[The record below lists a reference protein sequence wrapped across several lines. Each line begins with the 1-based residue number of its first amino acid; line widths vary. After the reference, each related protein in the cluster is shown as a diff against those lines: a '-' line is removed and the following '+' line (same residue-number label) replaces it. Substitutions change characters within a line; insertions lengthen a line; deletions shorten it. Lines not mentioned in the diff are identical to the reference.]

1 MIKITLRGNTYE
13 YKKGITLEEIKDEH
27 NLIAYTALVNNRLR
41 ELTYKLEKDSNVV
54 FLDLNNKDACRIY
67 EASLRFI
74 ILMAIENLY
83 PEAKVQFNY
92 SISRSIL
99 AVVNDLNVP
108 LSNEFLDEVTNE
120 IKRIVSLDLT
130 IKRHRIPIETA
141 IENYENLNYH
151 DKIDILKY
159 REERYVNNYICDN
172 YQNYMFSYMV
182 PSTGYIKDFNLSLY
196 HPGFVIQYPRSD
208 AEGKIP
214 PFDDAPIFTK
224 TIKEAAR
231 WSKII
236 DGDSIARIN
245 RYVEEGLEV
254 EFVNMCENKHN
265 RQLAE
270 LGRLISSNSE
280 DIRIIA
286 IAGPSSSGKTTFSK
300 RLKVELLSRGIKPY
314 MISIDDYYQ
323 TRDKAPVDA
332 NGKPDLEHIESLD
345 IRLFNEHLTK
355 LVNGEEVTLPIFDFN
370 SGTRKWGKTIS
381 VPKESPII
389 IEGIHA
395 LNDRLTPGIP
405 VNQKYKIFIAPQTQ
419 LHIDNHNPINFTD
432 LRLLR
437 RMVRDQQFRNSSA
450 EETLSMWESVRAGEF
465 KWIYPFQEQA
475 DYVFNSELSYE
486 FLVLKKHAY
495 KSLGS
500 ISRDSEYFITA
511 NKLLKFLKYFLEI
524 EDDLVPNNS
533 ILREFIGNSVFEWE
547 VWWILNEVFR
557 KHGKNPNTKH
567 FNDPTI

>member
-1 MIKITLRGNTYE
+1 MINVIINGKKYT
-13 YKKGITLEEIKDEH
+13 YKKSTTLEEIKD
-27 NLIAYTALVNNRLR
+27 NLQITAYAALVNNRLR
-41 ELTYKLEKDSNVV
+41 ELTYQLKHDAEIN
-54 FLDLNNKDACRIY
+54 FLDLTSKDVSRIY
-67 EASLRFI
+67 EASLRFV

-83 PEAKVQFNY
+83 PEASVQFNY

-99 AVVNDLNVP
+99 AVVEDLEVGVTQVI
-108 LSNEFLDEVTNE
+108 LDKITKEVERLINLNLP
-120 IKRIVSLDLT
+120 IKRLKIPLEVA
-130 IKRHRIPIETA
+130 IK
-141 IENYENLNYH
+141 NYKELGYK

-159 REERYVNNYICDN
+159 REEDYVNNYICDN

-182 PSTGYIKDFNLSLY
+182 PSTGYLKNFKLKLY
-196 HPGFVIQYPRSD
+196 HPGFMIQYPRSD
-208 AEGKIP
+208 ANGEIP

-236 DGDSIARIN
+236 DGDTIARIN
-245 RYVEEGLEV
+245 RYVEDNKEV

-270 LGRLISSNSE
+270 LGSLIANNIE

-300 RLKVELLSRGIKPY
+300 KLTIELLSRGIKPY

-323 TRDKAPVDA
+323 PRSKAPLDE
-332 NGKPDLEHIESLD
+332 NGNPDLEHIQAID
-345 IRLFNEHLTK
+345 IELFNAHLAK
-355 LVNGEEVTLPIFDFN
+355 LINHEKVTLPIFNFN
-370 SGTRKWGKTIS
+370 NGERKWGETIQI
-381 VPKESPII
+381 PKDSPII

-405 VNQKYKIFIAPQTQ
+405 INQKFKIFIAPQTQ
-419 LHIDNHNPINFTD
+419 LHIDNHNPISFTD

-437 RMVRDQQFRNSSA
+437 RMVRDQEYRNSSA
-450 EETLSMWESVRAGEF
+450 EETLAMWPSVRAGEF
-465 KWIYPFQEQA
+465 KWIYPFQEHA

-495 KSLGS
+495 KSLRS
-500 ISRDSEYFITA
+500 IERDSPHFIDA
-511 NKLLKFLKYFLEI
+511 NRLLKFLKYFLEI
-524 EDDLVPNNS
+524 DDDLVPNNS
-533 ILREFIGNSVFEWE
+533 LLREFISGSVF
-547 VWWILNEVFR
+547 
-557 KHGKNPNTKH
+557 
-567 FNDPTI
+567 